1 MEWVSFLQRVDR
13 LRWRLRRPVA
23 DLLAGPYR
31 SVFRG
36 EGIEFADAR
45 PYEAGDDLRRIHWSL
60 SARKNSP
67 YVRLGQEERELLCV
81 LAIDRSASMRIAP
94 EKEQLTL
101 EAVVA
106 LALSAQLNGDRVRWV
121 TFTSQVERFSA
132 ARRGEMHIWGSLAQ
146 LWQAPPTQQTS
157 RLGPLLHWF
166 AHTHRRRCFLGI
178 VSDLFFQDSA
188 WPLLRALAQRHF
200 VLLVSPYAA
209 QEWLSLPWGFLPVTE
224 VETGQKQVVRGR
236 LQPTTSV
243 GSLRWAQLLP
253 NLSPIDALR
262 AALLPP
268 LH

>member
-13 LRWRLRRPVA
+13 LRWRLRQPVA
-23 DLLAGPYR
+23 NLLAGPYR

-94 EKEQLTL
+94 EKEDITL

-121 TFTSQVERFSA
+121 TFTSRVERFSA
-132 ARRGEMHIWGSLAQ
+132 ARRGETHIWGSLAQ
-146 LWQAPPTQQTS
+146 LWQAPPAERQS

-166 AHTHRRRCFLGI
+166 AHTHRRRSFLGI

-188 WPLLRALAQRHF
+188 WAQLRALAQRHF
-200 VLLVSPYAA
+200 VLLVSPYVA
-209 QEWLSLPWGFLPVTE
+209 QEWLTLPWGFLPLIE
-224 VETGQKQVVRGR
+224 VETGQKQVSRR
-236 LQPTTSV
+236 KLQPTLPP
-243 GSLRWAQLLP
+243 GSFRWARLLP
-253 NLSPIDALR
+253 NLSPIEGLR
-262 AALLPP
+262 VALLPP